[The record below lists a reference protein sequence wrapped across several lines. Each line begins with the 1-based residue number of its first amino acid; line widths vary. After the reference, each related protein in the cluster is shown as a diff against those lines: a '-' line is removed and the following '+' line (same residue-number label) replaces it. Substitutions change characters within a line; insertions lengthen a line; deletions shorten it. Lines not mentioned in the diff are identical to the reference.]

1 MSVITKYPTLCSLPM
16 QHNHPENTLFPS

>member
-1 MSVITKYPTLCSLPM
+1 M